1 MIALRAGV
9 PLLVQTAMVLL
20 AGKDRGRAGRG
31 PADHPGVVARRLVK
45 LGVGVVPL
53 VLLAVVTV
61 PAAQVALLV
70 LAVVGVVGA
79 FTTQG
84 HRGVS
89 NAVAGLDLE
98 IDDS

>member
-1 MIALRAGV
+1 MYVTGRL
-9 PLLVQTAMVLL
+9 PLLVAL
-20 AGKDRGRAGRG
+20 
-31 PADHPGVVARRLVK
+31 
-45 LGVGVVPL
+45 GVVPL

-61 PAAQVALLV
+61 PAAQVALLA

>member
-1 MIALRAGV
+1 MIALRVGV
-9 PLLVQTAMVLL
+9 PLLVQAAMVLL
-20 AGKDRGRAGRG
+20 AGTTVGELVVDLRRH
-31 PADHPGVVARRLVK
+31 PASVPRRLVK
-45 LGVGVVPL
+45 LAVGVVPL
-53 VLLAVVTV
+53 VLLVVVTV
-61 PAAQVALLV
+61 PWAQVALVV

-79 FTTQG
+79 FLTQG